1 MTRQNSPGF
10 FKSTLFLTMEII
22 MIIAVS
28 LAILSQLI
36 LVVIVMVQQIKHLKK
51 TLCSKKSKKTTKP
64 ESDNEIKIK
73 DDITERKSLV
83 SGSRQNAKPVT
94 INPAKRNSQ
103 TVGEVK
109 NKVSI
114 KKMSMTPRARARAIS
129 KNEVKMRSSNLQ
141 AFVNKGVTPE
151 VKDPSKGRK
160 KGKKK
165 YESKKS
171 KKELGTL
178 KDLSKKK
185 RQNSDESLNG
195 LASGGITPRTPFM
208 KMRQN
213 ARSRVKG

>member
-10 FKSTLFLTMEII
+10 FKSKLFLTMEII

-83 SGSRQNAKPVT
+83 SGSRQNAKPVA
-94 INPAKRNSQ
+94 ISHAKRNSQ

-129 KNEVKMRSSNLQ
+129 KNEVKMRSSNIQ
-141 AFVNKGVTPE
+141 AFVNKGVIPE
-151 VKDPSKGRK
+151 VKEPKKGRK